1 MLVRLFF
8 LEGRRSH
15 SVFDNS
21 KLIFFG
27 RTKKSFR
34 VRICRQNR
42 KKSSVWTRFGIGFGY
57 SVFFGPNKL
66 GSVSM
71 MFGS

>member
-34 VRICRQNR
+34 VRQQ
-42 KKSSVWTRFGIGFGY
+42 Y
-57 SVFFGPNKL
+57 AYFFWKDEEVIPCSNL
-66 GSVSM
+66 SPE
-71 MFGS
+71 